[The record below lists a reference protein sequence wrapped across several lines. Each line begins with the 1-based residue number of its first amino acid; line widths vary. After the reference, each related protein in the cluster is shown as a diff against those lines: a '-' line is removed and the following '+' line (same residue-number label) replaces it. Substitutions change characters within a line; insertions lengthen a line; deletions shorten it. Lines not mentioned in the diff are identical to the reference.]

1 MCWKFQKWILWP
13 ATLGT
18 AVAEMIGQIIQGY
31 RISELVRGDHID
43 HHPNVYRATRVIDLA
58 NAVVKFAPKALPETS
73 ILARTKH
80 PIFPKL
86 YASGQG
92 EDAFFAILQDFEG
105 GNLTDRMASGVQLQ
119 TVISAIRQIAMGLDE
134 LHGLGYVH
142 GDIKP
147 EHIVFTYNGN
157 PGLID
162 YGCASPIGESAA
174 SDNPS
179 GYTAQLSPGY
189 ASPEQITGREL
200 DGSTDLYSLGVVF
213 YQILTGRLPYT
224 DPDPKV
230 MLQKHLQEPIPR
242 LPNHLSALQSVLDL
256 LLAKRSEQ
264 RFQNGKML
272 SDALASIALDT
283 QLPNLTIK
291 TQAIRTQEISV
302 LSAELRTVALDPS
315 EQKKRARRKRRRKVA
330 LQSFAVLLVTSILL
344 SVVFVLRDEVTQSL
358 TDVGSSLGVIEN
370 PELVF
375 ARTEAESLRQDP
387 NQGLAAI
394 AAAYQRIFLIEPN
407 DLEAQIALEEVVT
420 VWRDS
425 INTALAGG
433 DLETANVRLQEAVS
447 VLGEDPELTVLSLRL
462 QNRYRAERLLKST
475 QALLTSHG
483 LSDLPSAAAAIQAYQ
498 EILRI
503 APQHPGAEQGLTE
516 LSAHYIVLA
525 KAAAENGEVNNAIS
539 LLERAS
545 AANNELRAL
554 DDVRKLISQAAT
566 AQAAINELLVQA
578 RRLRADNLF
587 ISPPGAN
594 AAELYQRVLATDPN
608 NMVALQGLNEVA
620 AQILNNVRS
629 KLAQDNLDKAEE
641 LLDQASAAGLPAEPI
656 NELRLRIEGERTRK
670 ARVIVLLE
678 TSQQL
683 MADGYITAPI
693 DSNATALLRETL
705 QLDPA
710 NEKALA
716 LLNECAQR
724 LADIAQEA
732 YEYDL
737 QVKAKEYLDL
747 ALTINP
753 DVSAWIALREK
764 WGDS

>member
-1 MCWKFQKWILWP
+1 
-13 ATLGT
+13 
-18 AVAEMIGQIIQGY
+18 
-31 RISELVRGDHID
+31 
-43 HHPNVYRATRVIDLA
+43 
-58 NAVVKFAPKALPETS
+58 
-73 ILARTKH
+73 
-80 PIFPKL
+80 
-86 YASGQG
+86 
-92 EDAFFAILQDFEG
+92 
-105 GNLTDRMASGVQLQ
+105 
-119 TVISAIRQIAMGLDE
+119 
-134 LHGLGYVH
+134 
-142 GDIKP
+142 
-147 EHIVFTYNGN
+147 
-157 PGLID
+157 
-162 YGCASPIGESAA
+162 
-174 SDNPS
+174 
-179 GYTAQLSPGY
+179 
-189 ASPEQITGREL
+189 
-200 DGSTDLYSLGVVF
+200 
-213 YQILTGRLPYT
+213 
-224 DPDPKV
+224 
-230 MLQKHLQEPIPR
+230 
-242 LPNHLSALQSVLDL
+242 
-256 LLAKRSEQ
+256 
-264 RFQNGKML
+264 
-272 SDALASIALDT
+272 
-283 QLPNLTIK
+283 
-291 TQAIRTQEISV
+291 
-302 LSAELRTVALDPS
+302 
-315 EQKKRARRKRRRKVA
+315 
-330 LQSFAVLLVTSILL
+330 VLLVTSILL

-407 DLEAQIALEEVVT
+407 DLEAQIALDEVVT

-433 DLETANVRLQEAVS
+433 DLETANVRLQEAIS

-503 APQHPGAEQGLTE
+503 APQHLGAERGLTE

-525 KAAAENGEVNNAIS
+525 KTAAENGEVNNAIS

-629 KLAQDNLDKAEE
+629 KLAQDNLDQAEE
-641 LLDQASAAGLPAEPI
+641 LLGQASAAGLPAEPI

-678 TSQQL
+678 KSQQL

-693 DSNATALLRETL
+693 NSNATALLRETL

-710 NEKALA
+710 NAKALE
-716 LLNECAQR
+716 LLNKCAQR

-732 YEYDL
+732 YQYDL

>member
-1 MCWKFQKWILWP
+1 
-13 ATLGT
+13 
-18 AVAEMIGQIIQGY
+18 
-31 RISELVRGDHID
+31 
-43 HHPNVYRATRVIDLA
+43 
-58 NAVVKFAPKALPETS
+58 
-73 ILARTKH
+73 
-80 PIFPKL
+80 
-86 YASGQG
+86 
-92 EDAFFAILQDFEG
+92 
-105 GNLTDRMASGVQLQ
+105 
-119 TVISAIRQIAMGLDE
+119 
-134 LHGLGYVH
+134 
-142 GDIKP
+142 
-147 EHIVFTYNGN
+147 
-157 PGLID
+157 
-162 YGCASPIGESAA
+162 
-174 SDNPS
+174 
-179 GYTAQLSPGY
+179 
-189 ASPEQITGREL
+189 
-200 DGSTDLYSLGVVF
+200 
-213 YQILTGRLPYT
+213 
-224 DPDPKV
+224 
-230 MLQKHLQEPIPR
+230 
-242 LPNHLSALQSVLDL
+242 
-256 LLAKRSEQ
+256 
-264 RFQNGKML
+264 
-272 SDALASIALDT
+272 
-283 QLPNLTIK
+283 
-291 TQAIRTQEISV
+291 
-302 LSAELRTVALDPS
+302 
-315 EQKKRARRKRRRKVA
+315 
-330 LQSFAVLLVTSILL
+330 
-344 SVVFVLRDEVTQSL
+344 
-358 TDVGSSLGVIEN
+358 
-370 PELVF
+370 
-375 ARTEAESLRQDP
+375 
-387 NQGLAAI
+387 
-394 AAAYQRIFLIEPN
+394 
-407 DLEAQIALEEVVT
+407 
-420 VWRDS
+420 
-425 INTALAGG
+425 
-433 DLETANVRLQEAVS
+433 
-447 VLGEDPELTVLSLRL
+447 
-462 QNRYRAERLLKST
+462 
-475 QALLTSHG
+475 
-483 LSDLPSAAAAIQAYQ
+483 
-498 EILRI
+498 
-503 APQHPGAEQGLTE
+503 GLTE

>member
-1 MCWKFQKWILWP
+1 
-13 ATLGT
+13 
-18 AVAEMIGQIIQGY
+18 MIGEIIQGY
-31 RISELVRGDHID
+31 RISELIRGDHID
-43 HHPNVYRATRVIDLA
+43 QHPNVYRATRIIELE
-58 NAVVKFAPKALPETS
+58 NAVVKFAPKALPETF

-80 PIFPKL
+80 PTFPKL
-86 YASGQG
+86 YASGQR
-92 EDAFFAILQDFEG
+92 EDVFFAIMQDFDG

-119 TVISAIRQIAMGLDE
+119 TVISAIRQIAMALDE
-134 LHGLGYVH
+134 LHGLGFVH

-147 EHIVFTYNGN
+147 EHIVFTYNGS

-162 YGCASPIGESAA
+162 YGCASPIGETVANE
-174 SDNPS
+174 NPAGS
-179 GYTAQLSPGY
+179 TAQLSPGY

-200 DGSTDLYSLGVVF
+200 GGSTDLYSLGIVF
-213 YQILTGRLPYT
+213 YQVLTGRLPYN

-242 LPNHLSALQSVLDL
+242 LPNHLAPLQAIIDL

-264 RFQNGKML
+264 RFQSGKML

-291 TQAIRTQEISV
+291 TQAIKTQEITV

-315 EQKKRARRKRRRKVA
+315 EQKKRARRKRRRKAA
-330 LQSFAVLLVTSILL
+330 LQSFAALLVTSILL
-344 SVVFVLRDEVTQSL
+344 GVVFVLRDEVTQSL

-394 AAAYQRIFLIEPN
+394 VAAYQRIFLIEPN
-407 DLEAQIALEEVVT
+407 DLEAQLALDDVVT
-420 VWRDS
+420 DWRDS
-425 INTALAGG
+425 INTALLSD
-433 DLETANVRLQEAVS
+433 DLETANVRLQEAIS

-503 APQHPGAEQGLTE
+503 APQHPGAERGLTE

-525 KAAAENGEVNNAIS
+525 KTAAENGEVNNAIS

-641 LLDQASAAGLPAEPI
+641 LLGQASAAGLPAEPI
-656 NELRLRIEGERTRK
+656 NELRLRIESERKRK

-678 TSQQL
+678 KSQQL
-683 MADGYITAPI
+683 MAGGYITAPI
-693 DSNATALLRETL
+693 NSNATALLRETL
-705 QLDPA
+705 QLDPT

-716 LLNECAQR
+716 LLKQCAQR
-724 LADIAQEA
+724 LVDVAQEA
-732 YEYDL
+732 YQYDL
-737 QVKAKEYLDL
+737 HVKAKEYLDL

-753 DVSAWIALREK
+753 DVPTWIALREK

>member
-1 MCWKFQKWILWP
+1 
-13 ATLGT
+13 
-18 AVAEMIGQIIQGY
+18 MIGQIIQGY

-43 HHPNVYRATRVIDLA
+43 QHPNVYRATRIIDLA

-86 YASGQG
+86 YASGQR
-92 EDAFFAILQDFEG
+92 EDAFFAIMQDFDG

-119 TVISAIRQIAMGLDE
+119 TVISAIRQIAMALDE
-134 LHGLGYVH
+134 LHSLGFVH

-179 GYTAQLSPGY
+179 GDTAQLSPGY

-200 DGSTDLYSLGVVF
+200 GGSTDLYSLGIVF

-224 DPDPKV
+224 DPDPKI

-242 LPNHLSALQSVLDL
+242 LPNHLAPLQSVIDL

-264 RFQNGKML
+264 RFQNGKRL

-291 TQAIRTQEISV
+291 TQAIKTQEIFV

-344 SVVFVLRDEVTQSL
+344 SVVFVLRDKVTQSL

-394 AAAYQRIFLIEPN
+394 AAAYQRIFSIEPN

-503 APQHPGAEQGLTE
+503 APKHPGAERGLTE

-525 KAAAENGEVNNAIS
+525 KTAAENGEVNNAIS

-641 LLDQASAAGLPAEPI
+641 LLGQASAAGLPAEPI

-678 TSQQL
+678 KSQQL

-693 DSNATALLRETL
+693 NSNATALLRETL

>member
-1 MCWKFQKWILWP
+1 MN
-13 ATLGT
+13 
-18 AVAEMIGQIIQGY
+18 GQIIQGY
-31 RISELVRGDHID
+31 RISEFAQANQID
-43 HHPNVYRATRVIDLA
+43 QHPNVYRATRIIDSV
-58 NAVVKFAPKALPETS
+58 NAVVKFASSALPETS
-73 ILARTKH
+73 ILAHTKH
-80 PIFPKL
+80 HVFPKL
-86 YASGQG
+86 YAAGQQ
-92 EDAFFAILQDFEG
+92 EDTFFAIMQDFDG
-105 GNLTDRMASGVQLQ
+105 GSLIDRMSSGVNLQ
-119 TVISAIRQIAMGLDE
+119 TVVSAIRQIAMALDE
-134 LHGLGYVH
+134 LHSLGFVH

-147 EHIVFTYNGN
+147 EHIVFTYSGA

-162 YGCASPIGESAA
+162 YGCASPIGEVSAYNNA
-174 SDNPS
+174 D
-179 GYTAQLSPGY
+179 GHTAQLSPAY
-189 ASPEQITGREL
+189 ASPEQITGRKL
-200 DGSTDLYSLGVVF
+200 DGRTDLYSLGIVF

-224 DPDPKV
+224 NLDPKV
-230 MLQKHLQEPIPR
+230 TLQMHLQEPIPR
-242 LPNHLSALQSVLDL
+242 LPNHLAPLQWVIDL
-256 LLAKRSEQ
+256 LLAKRGEQ
-264 RFQNGKML
+264 RFENGKML
-272 SDALASIALDT
+272 SDALSSIAVDT
-283 QLPNLTIK
+283 LLPNLTIK

-315 EQKKRARRKRRRKVA
+315 EQKKGARRKRRRRIA
-330 LQSFAVLLVTSILL
+330 LQSFAVLTAISILL
-344 SVVFVLRDEVTQSL
+344 SVIFVLRDEITESL

-370 PELVF
+370 PALVF

-394 AAAYQRIFLIEPN
+394 AGAYQRIFLIEPN
-407 DLEAQIALEEVVT
+407 DVEAQIALDEVVA

-433 DLETANVRLQEAVS
+433 DLETANVRLQEAIS

-516 LSAHYIVLA
+516 LSAHYINLA
-525 KAAAENGEVNNAIS
+525 KSAAQIGEVNNAIS
-539 LLERAS
+539 LLERAT
-545 AANNELRAL
+545 AANNKLRAL

-620 AQILNNVRS
+620 AQILNNVRG
-629 KLAQDNLDKAEE
+629 KLEQDDLDEAEE
-641 LLDQASAAGLPAEPI
+641 LLGQASAAGLSEQPI
-656 NELRLRIEGERTRK
+656 SELRLRIENERTRK
-670 ARVIVLLE
+670 ARVNVLLE
-678 TSQQL
+678 KSQEL
-683 MADGYITAPI
+683 MTDGYITAPI

-710 NEKALA
+710 NENALA

-724 LADIAQEA
+724 LADIAKEA
-732 YEYDL
+732 YQYDL
-737 QVKAKEYLDL
+737 QVQAKEYLDL

-753 DVSAWIALREK
+753 DVSEWVALREK
-764 WGDS
+764 WGES